1 METFYATLAQICF
14 ALVGL
19 WWVVVQ
25 FKYEPLMSSPS
36 GRLAAYI
43 ASMHFIAPGVI
54 SLISV
59 LVSDD
64 AGIWRLGSFIGSVL
78 GIVATLAAL
87 RAALLT
93 RTQRV
98 IEVILLVLF
107 AIIAILSFV
116 TTPLFGV
123 KPIMVEALVN
133 VGVITLGV
141 HFAWL
146 FFAGKLLK
154 RTGP

>member
-1 METFYATLAQICF
+1 MVETFYATLAQICF

-25 FKYEPLMSSPS
+25 FKYDLLMSSPS

-64 AGIWRLGSFIGSVL
+64 VGIWRLGSLIGSVL
-78 GIVATLAAL
+78 GIVATIAAL
-87 RAALLT
+87 RAALMT
-93 RTQRV
+93 RAQRI
-98 IEVILLVLF
+98 IEVMLLVLF
-107 AIIAILSFV
+107 AVIAILSFV

-123 KPIMVEALVN
+123 KPIMIDALVN

-141 HFAWL
+141 QYAWL
-146 FFAGKLLK
+146 FFAGGMVKK
-154 RTGP
+154 N

>member
-25 FKYEPLMSSPS
+25 FKYEPMMSSAS

-59 LVSDD
+59 LVSVD
-64 AGIWRLGSFIGSVL
+64 AAIWRLGSFLGSAL
-78 GIVATLAAL
+78 GIVAALAAL

-93 RTQRV
+93 RAQRL
-98 IEVILLVLF
+98 IEVILLVSF
-107 AIIAILSFV
+107 AVIAVLSFV

-123 KPIMVEALVN
+123 KPIMIEALVN

-146 FFAGKLLK
+146 FFAGDLAK
-154 RTGP
+154 RASS

>member
-25 FKYEPLMSSPS
+25 FKYDQLMSSTAS
-36 GRLAAYI
+36 RLAAYS

-54 SLISV
+54 ALISV
-59 LVSDD
+59 LVAEDV
-64 AGIWRLGSFIGSVL
+64 AIWRLGSLIGSVL
-78 GIVATLAAL
+78 GIVAGLAAM

-93 RTQRV
+93 RTQRI
-98 IEVILLVLF
+98 IEVTLVVLF
-107 AIIAILSFV
+107 AAIAILSFV
-116 TTPLFGV
+116 TTPLFGI
-123 KPIMVEALVN
+123 KPIMIEAIVN

-141 HFAWL
+141 QFAWL
-146 FFAGKLLK
+146 FFSGRSAKHV
-154 RTGP
+154 